1 MQLGYACIN
10 MTLQKS
16 KVQTSRGMIKRTFK
30 AKGIPYASQLALANV
45 KDLKRVIQWNNDHG
59 IKVYRMT
66 SCLFPWMSEYD
77 IFDLPDIDQ
86 IADVMAQAGK
96 IATDGGQRLSFHPGP
111 FNVLASPNPNV
122 VTKTIKELN
131 DHSTQLD
138 LMDMPAS
145 PMAKI
150 NIHVGGAYGDHAS
163 ALSRFCSNFK
173 RLDANTQARLTVEN
187 DDKPNCYSTKMLVE
201 GVSNRVGVPVVF
213 DSHHHDLGP
222 QDLDYH
228 DAFYLARQT
237 WHARDAKQQCH
248 HSNSRKN
255 YEDGTVSRVAHSDWY
270 YTPFENY
277 GEDVDVVLECKKKE
291 LALFDYLTK
300 FTNTKTGTKDEK
312 RINFIMLNSMRRT
325 KERRS
330 AS

>member
-1 MQLGYACIN
+1 MVG
-10 MTLQKS
+10 T
-16 KVQTSRGMIKRTFK
+16 V
-30 AKGIPYASQLALANV
+30 ALAPISATAN
-45 KDLKRVIQWNNDHG
+45 KNSGAEASIESNPLGLTFRRSLRG
-59 IKVYRMT
+59 I
-66 SCLFPWMSEYD
+66 
-77 IFDLPDIDQ
+77 
-86 IADVMAQAGK
+86 
-96 IATDGGQRLSFHPGP
+96 
-111 FNVLASPNPNV
+111 
-122 VTKTIKELN
+122 
-131 DHSTQLD
+131 
-138 LMDMPAS
+138 
-145 PMAKI
+145 
-150 NIHVGGAYGDHAS
+150 
-163 ALSRFCSNFK
+163 
-173 RLDANTQARLTVEN
+173 
-187 DDKPNCYSTKMLVE
+187 
-201 GVSNRVGVPVVF
+201 PVVF
-213 DSHHHDLGP
+213 DSHHHELGP
-222 QDLDYH
+222 QDTDYH